1 MRGRLF
7 LLCAILLCL
16 PLQPTTGEEGMYP
29 INELSKLNLKARGL
43 KLDPAQI
50 YNPKGTSLIEGIVQL
65 GGCTGSFVSGE
76 GLIITNHHC
85 VFGAVQAAS
94 TVENDY
100 LTNGFLAKTRPEEI
114 RARGLTAR
122 ITEEIREVTREVMG
136 PVKEGMDPVARSKA
150 IEGRISEL
158 TKQAQKD
165 LPGKSISISEM
176 LAGKSYVMFLST
188 TLRDIRLAYVPPR
201 SIGEFGG
208 EDDNWIWPRHTGD
221 FSFVRAYAGPDGK
234 PAEYAASNVPL

>member
-29 INELSKLNLKARGL
+29 ISELSKLNLKARGL

-100 LTNGFLAKTRPEEI
+100 LTNGFLAKTRPDEI

-122 ITEEIREVTREVMG
+122 ITEEIRDVTR
-136 PVKEGMDPVARSKA
+136 
-150 IEGRISEL
+150 
-158 TKQAQKD
+158 
-165 LPGKSISISEM
+165 
-176 LAGKSYVMFLST
+176 
-188 TLRDIRLAYVPPR
+188 
-201 SIGEFGG
+201 
-208 EDDNWIWPRHTGD
+208 
-221 FSFVRAYAGPDGK
+221 
-234 PAEYAASNVPL
+234 